1 MAKMVG
7 LSRGLKQEWLD
18 KTAQLVLEGKSEVEI
33 KNELN
38 DYLSYEITSP
48 TNIRKTRELL
58 MNVWV
63 YPYETNDEIRKDAL
77 SVYASCKNNRMP
89 LHWCLILLKYPVFVD
104 ICGLIGKLTVIQDT
118 FSTAWIKDK
127 LFEEWGER
135 ATILHSSDKILQ
147 TIKYLGAIENQSVG
161 TYLIK
166 QRPVL
171 DEGII
176 RVIVKT
182 VLALKQKV
190 YYELTDLSASPQMFP
205 FVYDVTHEF
214 IYNSGCFELSNF
226 GGKAVLTSQ

>member
-7 LSRGLKQEWLD
+7 LSRGLNQEWLD

-182 VLALKQKV
+182 VLALKQKA